1 MARVIERL
9 GSLPEVDTKIVEG
22 LYASDL
28 DYLQRLYE
36 QINALEESDTAAAI
50 PAATNGQAR
59 LLRAGSAQMGEA

>member
-1 MARVIERL
+1 
-9 GSLPEVDTKIVEG
+9 LPEVDTKIVEG

-50 PAATNGQAR
+50 PADANGQAR
-59 LLRAGSAQMGEA
+59 LLRAGSVQMGEA